1 MKHLV
6 PGEQMLETPWLW
18 ALIAF
23 ISGSLPLSV
32 WLGKI
37 ALGVDIRNYGDG
49 NPGAANVWRAGGRWW
64 GLVAI
69 LLDGFK
75 GLIPVAIANFG
86 LGIQGWWLA
95 VIALAPVLGHTFSP
109 FLGFRGG
116 KALSTTFGV
125 WCGLT
130 LWLGPSV
137 LGISFALGLAV
148 LVTPGWAVLFGM
160 LILLVVLL
168 ITGSD
173 PVLVAIWTG
182 NFLLLIWR
190 HLSDLRQPPKISKGV
205 LKVLFPQN
213 RN

>member
-1 MKHLV
+1 MV
-6 PGEQMLETPWLW
+6 DTPWLW

-75 GLIPVAIANFG
+75 GLIPVAIANFA

-95 VIALAPVLGHTFSP
+95 VIALAPVAGHTFSP
-109 FLGFRGG
+109 FLGFHGG

-148 LVTPGWAVLFGM
+148 LVTPGWSVLFGM

-168 ITGSD
+168 VTGSD
-173 PVLVAIWTG
+173 PVLLAVWSG

-190 HLSDLRQPPKISKGV
+190 HLSDLKQPPQISKGI
-205 LKVLFPQN
+205 LKTLFFQN
-213 RN
+213 KN